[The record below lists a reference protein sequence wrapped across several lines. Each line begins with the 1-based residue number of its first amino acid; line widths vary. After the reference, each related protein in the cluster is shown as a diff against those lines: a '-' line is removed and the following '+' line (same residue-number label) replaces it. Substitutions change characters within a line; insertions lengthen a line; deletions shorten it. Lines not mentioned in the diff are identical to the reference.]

1 MWKETT
7 AEDVLKVMR
16 NDSKKLEEAMDEL
29 EALNAD
35 LRKVSELITNAVI
48 RYRKE
53 KLKKKSLKK
62 AEDENA
68 FAELDDYSSR
78 ENIRDCYGYDMITEA
93 EMDRLFYLWDLR
105 EEQRTKKRSEVYEDQ
120 VTKMLQQ
127 GLNAI
132 EDMYRDRKEELS
144 VRHLL
149 QETQECADI
158 ARRPGSGS
166 GSPADNPDSG
176 TPNCPA
182 VPAARRRHFHPARCS
197 WSVSCHPVP

>member
-16 NDSKKLEEAMDEL
+16 NDSKKLDEAMDEL

-105 EEQRTKKRSEVYEDQ
+105 EEQRAKKRSEVYEDQ

-132 EDMYRDRKEELS
+132 EDRYRDRKEELEEI
-144 VRHLL
+144 RYKA
-149 QETQECADI
+149 EME
-158 ARRPGSGS
+158 
-166 GSPADNPDSG
+166 
-176 TPNCPA
+176 
-182 VPAARRRHFHPARCS
+182 ARRRAQVINESRQGFL
-197 WSVSCHPVP
+197 VM

>member
-16 NDSKKLEEAMDEL
+16 HDSKKLDEAMDEL
-29 EALNAD
+29 DALNAD
-35 LRKVSELITNAVI
+35 MRKVSELITNAVI

-53 KLKKKSLKK
+53 KLKKRSLKK
-62 AEDENA
+62 AEDESA
-68 FAELDDYSSR
+68 FSELDDYSTR
-78 ENIRDCYGYDMITEA
+78 EDIRNCYGYDMITEA

-132 EDMYRDRKEELS
+132 EDRYRDRKEELEEI
-144 VRHLL
+144 VYNA
-149 QETQECADI
+149 ETE
-158 ARRPGSGS
+158 
-166 GSPADNPDSG
+166 
-176 TPNCPA
+176 
-182 VPAARRRHFHPARCS
+182 ARRRAQVINESRQGFLS
-197 WSVSCHPVP
+197 I

>member
-7 AEDVLKVMR
+7 ADDVLKVMR
-16 NDSKKLEEAMDEL
+16 HDSKKLDDAMDEL
-29 EALNAD
+29 DALNSD

-68 FAELDDYSSR
+68 FAELEDYSSR

-105 EEQRTKKRSEVYEDQ
+105 EEQRTKKKSEVYEDQ

-132 EDMYRDRKEELS
+132 EDKYRERKEELEEI
-144 VRHLL
+144 RYNA
-149 QETQECADI
+149 EAE
-158 ARRPGSGS
+158 
-166 GSPADNPDSG
+166 
-176 TPNCPA
+176 
-182 VPAARRRHFHPARCS
+182 ARRRAQAINESRQGFLAI
-197 WSVSCHPVP
+197 

>member
-7 AEDVLKVMR
+7 AEDVLKTMR
-16 NDSKKLEEAMDEL
+16 NDSKKLDEAMDEL
-29 EALNAD
+29 DALNAD

-62 AEDENA
+62 AEEENA

-127 GLNAI
+127 GLNMI
-132 EDMYRDRKEELS
+132 EDKYRDRKEELEEI
-144 VRHLL
+144 RYKA
-149 QETQECADI
+149 EAE
-158 ARRPGSGS
+158 
-166 GSPADNPDSG
+166 
-176 TPNCPA
+176 
-182 VPAARRRHFHPARCS
+182 ARRRAQVINESRQGFLAI
-197 WSVSCHPVP
+197 

>member
-7 AEDVLKVMR
+7 AEDVLKAMR
-16 NDSKKLEEAMDEL
+16 DDSKKLDDAIYELDE
-29 EALNAD
+29 LNAD

-62 AEDENA
+62 AESENA
-68 FAELDDYSSR
+68 FSELDDYSTR
-78 ENIRDCYGYDMITEA
+78 ESIRDCYGYEMITEA

-105 EEQRTKKRSEVYEDQ
+105 EEQRKKKNSEVYEDR

-132 EDMYRDRKEELS
+132 EDRYRDRKEEL
-144 VRHLL
+144 
-149 QETQECADI
+149 EEITYKATQE
-158 ARRPGSGS
+158 
-166 GSPADNPDSG
+166 
-176 TPNCPA
+176 
-182 VPAARRRHFHPARCS
+182 ARRRAQVINESRQGFLAI
-197 WSVSCHPVP
+197 